1 MRQPAPTGQSMG
13 YSCRS
18 RQLCS
23 AKALG
28 QPRHRLRMR
37 VERSAAAST
46 GSATSHA
53 AQQQEQQQA
62 VVIGSGMAGLV
73 AAEVLSRHLAMWW
86 CLRGTSPTLNG
97 SRVQLTWQRCDIQ
110 HSVISCKLLLL
121 ELPVALVNVVHQAV
135 HTPHGTGL

>member
-73 AAEVLSRHLAMWW
+73 AAEVLSRHFSHVVVLE
-86 CLRGTSPTLNG
+86 RDQPHPE
-97 SRVQLTWQRCDIQ
+97 WQQ
-110 HSVISCKLLLL
+110 G
-121 ELPVALVNVVHQAV
+121 AV
-135 HTPHGTGL
+135 DMAKVRHTA